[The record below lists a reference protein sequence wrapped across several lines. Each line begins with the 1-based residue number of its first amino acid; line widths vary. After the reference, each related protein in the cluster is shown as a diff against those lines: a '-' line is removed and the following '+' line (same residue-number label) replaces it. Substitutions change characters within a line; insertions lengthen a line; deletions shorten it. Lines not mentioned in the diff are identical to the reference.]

1 MIVGVVKNRFIGGK
15 FGGEE
20 NIYFIPRKFSQ
31 NFTNVIFRK
40 SETSFSP
47 GEKIKNIDKM
57 ISKNKLDEKWNK
69 FN

>member
-1 MIVGVVKNRFIGGK
+1 MIFLIHSDIDKRYR
-15 FGGEE
+15 
-20 NIYFIPRKFSQ
+20 NI
-31 NFTNVIFRK
+31 VIFRK